1 MKILFLILAIPLSF
15 MGVVLATSMYFQY
28 LENPKSEFATFEEME
43 SAGLI
48 ARGWLPEYFPK
59 SATRI
64 REGHNID
71 TNRVWATFRH
81 DQSDTK
87 SIEEVCLKIAE
98 TAAGSKFL
106 CPPYESRTSTL
117 IFRNDGEAY
126 YLSDDNGI

>member
-1 MKILFLILAIPLSF
+1 MKNMVLILSIPLAF
-15 MGVVLATSMYFQY
+15 VGIVLATSSYFEY

-48 ARGWLPEYFPK
+48 SRGWLPEYFPK

-71 TNRVWATFRH
+71 TNRVWAAFKYDR
-81 DQSDTK
+81 SDVK
-87 SIEEVCLKIAE
+87 SMEEVCQKIAE
-98 TAAGSKFL
+98 SNAGSKYL
-106 CPPYESRTSTL
+106 CPPYDSRTSTM

-126 YLSDDNGI
+126 YLSYDNGI